1 MAETRIS
8 RHEIKAIAKQREC
21 EECSGCCCNHQIIE
35 NDEIP
40 NISDDTDIDGDF
52 NDEP

>member
-21 EECSGCCCNHQIIE
+21 EGCSGCFCNHEIAE
-35 NDEIP
+35 NDEII
-40 NISDDTDIDGDF
+40 NISDDIEKEDDF

>member
-8 RHEIKAIAKQREC
+8 LQEIKNLAKQREC
-21 EECSGCCCNHQIIE
+21 EGCSGCNCGHNITE

-40 NISDDTDIDGDF
+40 NISDDDNIDGDF

>member
-8 RHEIKAIAKQREC
+8 LQEIKNIAKQREC
-21 EECSGCCCNHQIIE
+21 EGCSGCSCNHQIIE

-40 NISDDTDIDGDF
+40 NISEDIDIDDF